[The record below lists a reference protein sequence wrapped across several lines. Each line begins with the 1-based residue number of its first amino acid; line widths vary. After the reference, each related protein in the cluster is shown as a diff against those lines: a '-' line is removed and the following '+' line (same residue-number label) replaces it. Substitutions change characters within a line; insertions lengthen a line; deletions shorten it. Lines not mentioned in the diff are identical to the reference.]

1 MLRNEL
7 ETKIDNNMISSWT
20 KKKVNKLYCG
30 YLYPHTHYMVIESRK
45 KNRIFKTVIVFS
57 VSRPMIIIMTTSIF
71 LFNHKPP
78 TATRTT
84 TGNDHHH
91 WMMMILCGCY
101 AIKELLCSSQQ
112 AASRQ
117 KSIFLINFFL
127 FIICPFETFVV
138 RNFFFWFEF
147 IIILVMKKD
156 LVQWSLMNWIE

>member
-1 MLRNEL
+1 MWLFVS
-7 ETKIDNNMISSWT
+7 T
-20 KKKVNKLYCG
+20 
-30 YLYPHTHYMVIESRK
+30 MVIE

-91 WMMMILCGCY
+91 SMMMILCGCY

-138 RNFFFWFEF
+138 RNFLFWFEF
-147 IIILVMKKD
+147 IIIVMKKDQKKRKD